1 MIIFLLCRISW
12 PRGAE
17 GFTVAEAAD
26 VCWWGKKKKRTEKMK
41 YTHGPELRRR
51 CMAAWPPALSLS
63 LCLFLLLSAPDI
75 YYRRKPSLLGWVPM
89 IRTHEGSKSS
99 FLNYRT
105 GFYGQ
110 AQASQA
116 AYAVTKYTFSE
127 KENI

>member
-51 CMAAWPPALSLS
+51 CMAAWPPAISLS
-63 LCLFLLLSAPDI
+63 LPFSPFKRTRYL
-75 YYRRKPSLLGWVPM
+75 PSKTIIANGAIKLRLV
-89 IRTHEGSKSS
+89 IKFQHFK
-99 FLNYRT
+99 
-105 GFYGQ
+105 Q
-110 AQASQA
+110 
-116 AYAVTKYTFSE
+116 K
-127 KENI
+127 I